1 MQRRTGLSVLM
12 AFPENARVPPSGR
25 QQDRHHAVTLQ
36 ICGGKPMAERTADI
50 AEFRHP
56 NPRSVGILILI
67 VIIVI
72 VGWGTFTIVPAG
84 HRGVVLWWGSVE
96 KRVMGEGL
104 NFKAPIA
111 ERVIKVDVRVQPHP
125 FKEIDA
131 SSKEYQMVKMT
142 GMMNFHIDPMYVND
156 LYQKV
161 GLDFADKVIDPAFND
176 FVKEVVPTYPIGEI
190 LPKREEI
197 RKRAMAK
204 LGDNLSRYHII
215 VDDIYFANI
224 QFSPE
229 YANAIEAK
237 QVAQQQVETQ
247 KQVLAQREIEAQQ
260 KVATAKGEAESILVV
275 AEGQAKANDALSRS
289 ISPILVQYKS
299 VEKWNGLLPQVSGGA
314 VPFIDM
320 SRMGALPGGTRGTP
334 KKGE

>member
-1 MQRRTGLSVLM
+1 MADRSMGSFEYKGPTPRTIGM
-12 AFPENARVPPSGR
+12 F
-25 QQDRHHAVTLQ
+25 
-36 ICGGKPMAERTADI
+36 
-50 AEFRHP
+50 
-56 NPRSVGILILI
+56 I
-67 VIIVI
+67 VFIIIVI
-72 VGWGTFTIVPAG
+72 VLWGTFVIVPAG
-84 HRGVVLWWGSVE
+84 HRGIALWWGSVE
-96 KRVMGEGL
+96 NRIMGEGL
-104 NFKAPIA
+104 NFKVPIA
-111 ERVIKVDVRVQPHP
+111 ENVIKVDVKVQPHP

-142 GMMNFHIDPMYVND
+142 GMMNFHLDPAYVND

-197 RKRAMAK
+197 RQRAMKK

-229 YANAIEAK
+229 YAGAIEAK

-260 KVATAKGEAESILVV
+260 KVATAKGEAESIQVV
-275 AEGQAKANDALSRS
+275 AQGQAKANDALSRS
-289 ISPILVQYKS
+289 ITPILVQYKGI
-299 VEKWNGLLPQVSGGA
+299 EKWNGILPQVSGGA
-314 VPFIDM
+314 VPLIDLGK
-320 SRMGALPGGTRGTP
+320 MGGLSGGTEGS
-334 KKGE
+334 KK

>member
-1 MQRRTGLSVLM
+1 MEDRTI
-12 AFPENARVPPSGR
+12 
-25 QQDRHHAVTLQ
+25 AVGEFKQ
-36 ICGGKPMAERTADI
+36 PRPRT
-50 AEFRHP
+50 
-56 NPRSVGILILI
+56 VGMLILL
-67 VIIVI
+67 IIILLVA
-72 VGWGTFTIVPAG
+72 WGTFTIVPAG
-84 HRGVVLWWGSVE
+84 HRGVVLLWGSVE
-96 KRVMGEGL
+96 RRIMGEGL
-104 NFKAPIA
+104 NFKAPFA

-131 SSKEYQMVKMT
+131 SSKEYQIVKMT
-142 GMMNFHIDPMYVND
+142 GMMNFHIDPSFVND
-156 LYQKV
+156 LYQRV

-197 RKRAMAK
+197 RQRAMKK

-224 QFSPE
+224 RFSPE
-229 YANAIEAK
+229 YEGAIEAK

-275 AEGQAKANDALSRS
+275 AQGQAKANDALSRS

-299 VEKWNGLLPQVSGGA
+299 IEKWNGVLPQVSGGA
-314 VPFIDM
+314 LPLINLGK
-320 SRMGALPGGTRGTP
+320 MGGSSGEAEGGKR
-334 KKGE
+334 

>member
-1 MQRRTGLSVLM
+1 
-12 AFPENARVPPSGR
+12 
-25 QQDRHHAVTLQ
+25 
-36 ICGGKPMAERTADI
+36 MAERNLDINELRLPKPRTAGL
-50 AEFRHP
+50 F
-56 NPRSVGILILI
+56 ILLIIVLI
-67 VIIVI
+67 VL
-72 VGWGTFTIVPAG
+72 WGTFVIVPAG

-96 KRVMGEGL
+96 KRIMAEGL
-104 NFKAPIA
+104 NFKVPIA
-111 ERVIKVDVRVQPHP
+111 EHVIKVDVKVQPHP

-131 SSKEYQMVKMT
+131 SSREYQMVKMT
-142 GMMNFHIDPMYVND
+142 GMMNFHIDPAYVND

-224 QFSPE
+224 RFSPGYE
-229 YANAIEAK
+229 GAVEAK

-260 KVATAKGEAESILVV
+260 KVASAKGEAESILVV
-275 AEGQAKANDALSRS
+275 AQGQAKANDALSRS
-289 ISPILVQYKS
+289 ISPILVQYKGI
-299 VEKWNGLLPQVSGGA
+299 ERWNGILPQVTGGA
-314 VPFIDM
+314 TPFIDL
-320 SRMGALPGGTRGTP
+320 SKVGGVSGATEGGKR
-334 KKGE
+334 

>member
-1 MQRRTGLSVLM
+1 MSERSLEAFDFKGPKPRTV
-12 AFPENARVPPSGR
+12 
-25 QQDRHHAVTLQ
+25 
-36 ICGGKPMAERTADI
+36 
-50 AEFRHP
+50 
-56 NPRSVGILILI
+56 LILVVLLILFI
-67 VIIVI
+67 VS
-72 VGWGTFTIVPAG
+72 WGSFAIVPAG

-96 KRVMGEGL
+96 KRIMGEGL
-104 NFKAPIA
+104 NFKVPIA
-111 ERVIKVDVRVQPHP
+111 ERVIKVDVKVQPHP

-142 GMMNFHIDPMYVND
+142 GMMNFHIDPSFVND

-197 RKRAMAK
+197 RQRAMKK

-224 QFSPE
+224 RFSPE
-229 YANAIEAK
+229 YEGAIEAK

-275 AEGQAKANDALSRS
+275 AQGQAKANDALSRS
-289 ISPILVQYKS
+289 ISPILVQYKGI
-299 VEKWNGLLPQVSGGA
+299 EKWNGILPQVSGGA
-314 VPFIDM
+314 VPFIDLGK
-320 SRMGALPGGTRGTP
+320 MGGSSGGAEGSKR
-334 KKGE
+334 

>member
-1 MQRRTGLSVLM
+1 MADKIIDISEFKKLKPRT
-12 AFPENARVPPSGR
+12 
-25 QQDRHHAVTLQ
+25 
-36 ICGGKPMAERTADI
+36 
-50 AEFRHP
+50 
-56 NPRSVGILILI
+56 VGIIVVLVIILI
-67 VIIVI
+67 I
-72 VGWGTFTIVPAG
+72 GWSTFVIVPAG

-96 KRVMGEGL
+96 KRIMGEGL
-104 NFKAPIA
+104 NFIVPIA
-111 ERVIKVDVRVQPHP
+111 ERVIKVDVKVQPHP

-131 SSKEYQMVKMT
+131 SSKEYQNVKMT
-142 GMMNFHIDPMYVND
+142 GMMNFHIDPAFVND

-197 RKRAMAK
+197 RKRAMTK

-224 QFSPE
+224 RFSPE
-229 YANAIEAK
+229 YEGAIEAK

-247 KQVLAQREIEAQQ
+247 RQVLAQREIEAQQ

-275 AEGQAKANDALSRS
+275 AQGQAKANDALSRS
-289 ISPILVQYKS
+289 ITPILVQYKGI
-299 VEKWNGLLPQVSGGA
+299 EKWNGILPQVSGGA
-314 VPFIDM
+314 VPFVDL
-320 SRMGALPGGTRGTP
+320 SKMGGLPGGTEGSKR
-334 KKGE
+334 